1 MKKLESTFANMFIV
15 LTVISIVAGAGLAAV
30 FKMTEAPIAEAN
42 LKKQQEAIAAVLPE
56 GAQVGEAEQ
65 VNGNNIYRAT
75 DAQGAFAGMA
85 IEINTNGFGGNVKMM
100 VGFDAKGALVDYSI
114 LEMSETPGLGSKMG
128 EWFREKS
135 DIRGALV
142 SDGEVKVSKD
152 GGKYDAITAAT
163 ISSRAFMT
171 GVNAAMATFTAA
183 TAEEIPTDWQDAEAF
198 ADSTATETENFETTK
213 TEEAA
218 Q

>member
-1 MKKLESTFANMFIV
+1 MKKLESTFANMFLV
-15 LTVISIVAGAGLAAV
+15 LTIISVVAGAGLAAV
-30 FKMTEAPIAEAN
+30 FEVTKEPIAEAN
-42 LKKQQEAIAAVLPE
+42 LKKQQEAIAAVLPK
-56 GAQVGEAEQ
+56 GTQVGEVEQ
-65 VNGNNIYRAT
+65 VNGNNVYRAT
-75 DAQGAFAGMA
+75 DAKGAFAGIA

-100 VGFDAKGALVDYSI
+100 VGFDANGVLVDYSI

-128 EWFREKS
+128 EWFRTKS
-135 DIRGALV
+135 DIRGALI

-163 ISSRAFMT
+163 ISSRAFMA
-171 GVNAAMATFTAA
+171 GVNAAMATYTAA
-183 TAEEIPTDWQDAEAF
+183 TAEAMPTDWQGAEAV
-198 ADSTATETENFETTK
+198 ADSTATETENIETTK

>member
-1 MKKLESTFANMFIV
+1 MKKLESTFANMFLV
-15 LTVISIVAGAGLAAV
+15 LTIISVVAGAGLAAIFEV
-30 FKMTEAPIAEAN
+30 TKEPIAEAN
-42 LKKQQEAIAAVLPE
+42 LKKQQEAIAAVLPK
-56 GAQVGEAEQ
+56 GTQVGEVEQ
-65 VNGNNIYRAT
+65 VNGNNVYRAT
-75 DAQGAFAGMA
+75 DAQGAFAGIA

-100 VGFDAKGALVDYSI
+100 VGFDANGALVDYSI

-128 EWFREKS
+128 EWFRTKS
-135 DIRGALV
+135 DIRGALI

-163 ISSRAFMT
+163 ISSRAFMA
-171 GVNAAMATFTAA
+171 GVNAAMATYTAA
-183 TAEEIPTDWQDAEAF
+183 TAEAMPTDWQGAEAV
-198 ADSTATETENFETTK
+198 ADSTATETENIETTK

>member
-1 MKKLESTFANMFIV
+1 MKKLESTFANMFLV
-15 LTVISIVAGAGLAAV
+15 LTIISVVAGAGLAAV
-30 FKMTEAPIAEAN
+30 FEVTKEPIAEAN
-42 LKKQQEAIAAVLPE
+42 LKKQQEAIAAVLPK
-56 GAQVGEAEQ
+56 GTQVGEVEQ
-65 VNGNNIYRAT
+65 VNGNNVYRAT
-75 DAQGAFAGMA
+75 DAKGAFAGIA

-100 VGFDAKGALVDYSI
+100 VGFDANGALVDYSI

-128 EWFREKS
+128 EWFRTKS
-135 DIRGALV
+135 DIRGALI

-163 ISSRAFMT
+163 ISSRAFMA
-171 GVNAAMATFTAA
+171 GVNAAMATYTAA
-183 TAEEIPTDWQDAEAF
+183 TAEAMPTDWQGAEAV
-198 ADSTATETENFETTK
+198 ADSTATETENIETTK

>member
-30 FKMTEAPIAEAN
+30 FEVTKEPIAQAN
-42 LKKQQEAIAAVLPE
+42 LKKQQEAISAVLPE
-56 GAQVGEAEQ
+56 GAQVGEAEE
-65 VNGNNIYRAT
+65 VNGNSVYRAT

-85 IEINTNGFGGNVKMM
+85 IEINTNGFGGNIKMM
-100 VGFDAKGALVDYSI
+100 VGFDANGALVDYSI
-114 LEMSETPGLGSKMG
+114 LEMAETPGLGSKMG
-128 EWFREKS
+128 EWFRDKS
-135 DIRGALV
+135 DIRGALI

-171 GVNAAMATFTAA
+171 GVNAAMATYTAA
-183 TAEEIPTDWQDAEAF
+183 LSNVEPAEIAEEPAEVV
-198 ADSTATETENFETTK
+198 ADSVTTANDTIK
-213 TEEAA
+213 TEEVA

>member
-15 LTVISIVAGAGLAAV
+15 LTVISVVAGAGLAAV
-30 FKMTEAPIAEAN
+30 FEVTKGPIAEAN

-56 GAQVGEAEQ
+56 GAQVGEASK
-65 VNGNNIYRAT
+65 VNGNSVYMAT
-75 DAQGAFAGMA
+75 DSKGAFTGMA
-85 IEINTNGFGGNVKMM
+85 IEINTNGFGGNIKMM

-114 LEMSETPGLGSKMG
+114 LEMAETPGLGSKMD

-135 DIRGALV
+135 DIRGALI

-163 ISSRAFMT
+163 ISSRAFMA
-171 GVNAAMATFTAA
+171 GVNAAMATYTAA
-183 TAEEIPTDWQDAEAF
+183 TAGIIPTD
-198 ADSTATETENFETTK
+198 TTENCGVGDTTSVDSIKVETTK
-213 TEEAA
+213 TEEVA